1 MKRCLSVFGLFLK
14 QSLSEVLAL
23 STVLLIVQGYHFW
36 GICSEGPEELHSA
49 LINYDLNHAFIF
61 NFALLTVYLA
71 KIGCDRSGKSVYTY
85 NRLQISQKHIYLIQA
100 ACNLLAYWFFFT
112 VQMILML
119 VFAVIYSRIHP
130 DYIGPMS
137 LVQAIYR
144 TPLFRLV
151 LPLQDVFTWLG
162 NVVTLT
168 ALSLC
173 VAVFPLRSRY
183 GKVSISAILMGLLAV
198 FYLYLQI
205 YENTYF
211 DISGSV
217 ISMIGSVCLVACAAG
232 GVWATE
238 EEYDE

>member
-1 MKRCLSVFGLFLK
+1 MKRYLSVFGMFIRQNLAWLLAFSALSVLMQSWIFAGICMDDAQELHTALRCIEANHVFVFCFLFL
-14 QSLSEVLAL
+14 
-23 STVLLIVQGYHFW
+23 TVRLCI
-36 GICSEGPEELHSA
+36 
-49 LINYDLNHAFIF
+49 
-61 NFALLTVYLA
+61 T
-71 KIGCDRSGKSVYTY
+71 GCDRGGKSVYTY
-85 NRLQISQKHIYLIQA
+85 NRLQITQTRIYLIQSA
-100 ACNLLAYWFFFT
+100 SNLLAYWFFFT
-112 VQMILML
+112 VQLLLML
-119 VFAVIYSRIHP
+119 AFAIVYSYIHP
-130 DYIGPMS
+130 RHIGPMS

-151 LPLQDVFTWLG
+151 LPLQDVFTWAG
-162 NVVTLT
+162 NVVTLV

-173 VAVFPLRSRY
+173 IAVFPLRNRY
-183 GKVSISAILMGLLAV
+183 GKVSICAILMSLLAV

-217 ISMIGSVCLVACAAG
+217 ISMIGSVCMVACAAG

>member
-14 QSLSEVLAL
+14 QSLSTVLAL

-36 GICSEGPEELHSA
+36 GICTEGPEELHTA

-71 KIGCDRSGKSVYTY
+71 KIGCDRGGKSVYTY
-85 NRLQISQKHIYLIQA
+85 NRLQITQTRIYLIQSA
-100 ACNLLAYWFFFT
+100 SNLLAYWFFFT
-112 VQMILML
+112 VQLLLML
-119 VFAVIYSRIHP
+119 VFAIVYSHIHP
-130 DYIGPMS
+130 EYIGPMS

-151 LPLQDVFTWLG
+151 LPLQDVFTWAG
-162 NVVTLT
+162 NVVTLV

-173 VAVFPLRSRY
+173 IAVFPLRSRY
-183 GKVSISAILMGLLAV
+183 GKVSICAILMSLLAV
-198 FYLYLQI
+198 FYLDLQI

-217 ISMIGSVCLVACAAG
+217 ISMIGSVCMVACAAG

>member
-1 MKRCLSVFGLFLK
+1 M
-14 QSLSEVLAL
+14 
-23 STVLLIVQGYHFW
+23 
-36 GICSEGPEELHSA
+36 
-49 LINYDLNHAFIF
+49 
-61 NFALLTVYLA
+61 
-71 KIGCDRSGKSVYTY
+71 
-85 NRLQISQKHIYLIQA
+85 
-100 ACNLLAYWFFFT
+100 
-112 VQMILML
+112 
-119 VFAVIYSRIHP
+119 
-130 DYIGPMS
+130 
-137 LVQAIYR
+137 
-144 TPLFRLV
+144 
-151 LPLQDVFTWLG
+151 
-162 NVVTLT
+162 VTLT